1 MTNRELMINLLI
13 DGLEDLPMEKRVE
26 LMEKMFF

>member
-26 LMEKMFF
+26 LMEEVFF